1 LITIRIQQFR
11 TLRKPGSAPDSQST
25 RTLLLGIWGHLSR
38 RRRIQ
43 LGLLLVV
50 MLASGVA
57 ELVSLGAVL
66 PFLAV
71 LSDPQRLWQQPLVQ
85 VLAARV
91 GFTQPSDLLLPATL
105 AFAAA
110 AVLAALIRLA
120 NLWLNGRLAAAL
132 GSDLSCEAYRRTL
145 YQPYG
150 VHVQRNSAAVI
161 TGTTTQIGAT
171 VGALNALLQLTSS
184 AVVAVALLTGLLLI
198 DAPVAVAAAA
208 LFGSAYGVLTVTAR
222 RELRSNGQK
231 IAELSTQQLQALQE
245 GLGAIRD
252 VLLDNSQSAY
262 LHIYQK
268 ADRPQRQL
276 AAKNAFLGAF
286 PRYALEALGM
296 VSIALLGG
304 LLVWQ
309 RGSGSAVI
317 PLLGALAL
325 GAQRLLPALQQIY
338 SGWSSLKGNDAA
350 IQGVLEMLNQPLPLV
365 LNMAEP
371 LPLRESIRLAG
382 VHFRYGPEQPE
393 VLRGLELEIRRGE
406 RIGLIG
412 STGSGKSTTV
422 DLLMG
427 LLAPTSGCVLVD
439 GADLNDLDHPQR
451 LAAWRA
457 TIAHVPQSIY
467 LADSS
472 ISENIAFGVPRQQID
487 LARVKQAAEQAQ
499 IASFIEA
506 SPDGYYNLVG
516 EHGIRLSG
524 GQRQRIGIA
533 RALYKQARVL
543 VFDEATSALD
553 NLTEQ
558 SVMDAVR
565 NLGRDITIVMIAHR
579 LTTMRDCTRIYL
591 LENGLV
597 AGHGTYDELMVS
609 DAGFRFMGRV

>member
-1 LITIRIQQFR
+1 MPEAEIAHTN
-11 TLRKPGSAPDSQST
+11 QST
-25 RTLLLGIWGHLSR
+25 RKLLLGIWGHLSR

-50 MLASGVA
+50 MLASGGA

-71 LSDPQRLWQQPLVQ
+71 LSDPERLWQQPLVQ
-85 VLAARV
+85 ALASRA
-91 GFTQPSDLLLPATL
+91 GLTAASQLLLPATL
-105 AFAAA
+105 AFAVA
-110 AVLAALIRLA
+110 AVLAAVVRLA
-120 NLWLNGRLAAAL
+120 NLWLNGRLAAAV

-150 VHVQRNSAAVI
+150 VHVQRNSASVI
-161 TGTTTQIGAT
+161 TGTTTQIART
-171 VGALNALLQLTSS
+171 VDALTALLQLVTA
-184 AVVAVALLTGLLLI
+184 AVVATGLLAGLLLI
-198 DAPVAVAAAA
+198 DWAVALGAAA
-208 LFGSAYGVLTVTAR
+208 LFGSVYGLLAITSR
-222 RELRSNGQK
+222 QELQRNSQQ
-231 IAELSTQQLQALQE
+231 IAAAAKQQIKALQE

-252 VLLDNSQSAY
+252 VLLDGNQATY
-262 LHIYQK
+262 VAIYRQ

-276 AAKNAFLGAF
+276 MAKNQFLSTF

-296 VSIALLGG
+296 VAIALLGG
-304 LLVWQ
+304 LLVQ
-309 RGSGSAVI
+309 QQGAGGAVI

-325 GAQRLLPALQQIY
+325 GAQRLLPALQQVY
-338 SGWSSLKGNDAA
+338 GNWSSLKGFNADLA
-350 IQGVLEMLNQPLPLV
+350 GVLAMLNQPLPPKV
-365 LNMAEP
+365 RVAEP
-371 LPLRESIRLAG
+371 LPLREGLRLVG

-393 VLRGLELEIRRGE
+393 VLRGLDVEIRRGE

-427 LLAPTSGCVLVD
+427 LLAPSAGRVLVD
-439 GADLNDLDHPQR
+439 GADLHAPAHPER

-457 TIAHVPQSIY
+457 AIAHVPQSIY

-472 ISENIAFGVPRQQID
+472 IAENIAFGVPRDQID
-487 LARVKQAAEQAQ
+487 LARVQQAAAQAQ

-506 SPDGYYNLVG
+506 SPESYNSFVG
-516 EHGIRLSG
+516 ERGIRLSG

-553 NLTEQ
+553 TDTEAAVMEAIEGLSRDLT
-558 SVMDAVR
+558 
-565 NLGRDITIVMIAHR
+565 LVMIAHR
-579 LTTMRDCTRIYL
+579 LSTIARCDRVIEL
-591 LENGLV
+591 
-597 AGHGTYDELMVS
+597 GHGMVKRTVQPAEF
-609 DAGFRFMGRV
+609 DHVEPA